1 MARRLRAHLTPLV
14 VLAAVS
20 LLSLGARVALLGQP
34 CHVNCSKSTNHLL
47 VFDEVY
53 YVNAAR
59 VIAGIV
65 PPSNEKYGGA
75 PLGDD
80 PNAEHPQLA
89 KLVMAGSIE
98 LFGDGP
104 LAWRLVS
111 LVLGSV
117 AILGMFALVRAAGGG
132 PWMAVSAAALMAA
145 DNLLLVH
152 GRIGTLDVPALAPM
166 LWGVVLYLRGRPLLA
181 GLLIGIASCV
191 KLVAPYALLV
201 ILCLELLRLGGVRV
215 GVRAA
220 AARAG
225 ACFAAAVV
233 TFFALLAI
241 LDRIA
246 PPYDPAQGKLLG
258 ASPFRHLAHMLSYG
272 ANQSSPHGPTGIAS
286 YPWAWLVDSKPI
298 TYLNINPARPAPGL
312 YHIHPAAHF
321 LGLINPAVLLL
332 GTPALLVVA
341 WAVVRRW
348 RRPRCAQADATA
360 DVAADARPDATAD
373 AAPDATGDAAPDDCA
388 AGEVPLLAVAWF
400 VGTFAPFVAIALAF
414 QRTSY
419 LYYMVVVMPAIY
431 MSASYLT
438 WRARRFRRLLAIWWL
453 VVIATAVVL
462 WPFTPL
468 P

>member
-1 MARRLRAHLTPLV
+1 MYRRVAMARRLRAHLSPLV

-34 CHVNCSKSTNHLL
+34 CRVNCSKSTDHVL

-59 VIAGIV
+59 VIAGIA
-65 PPSNEKYGGA
+65 PPANEKYGGA
-75 PLGDD
+75 PFGDD
-80 PNAEHPQLA
+80 PNAEHPQLV
-89 KLVMAGSIE
+89 KLLMAGSIE

-104 LAWRLVS
+104 LAWRLAS

-117 AILGMFALVRAAGGG
+117 AILGMFALVRAGGGG
-132 PWMAVSAAALMAA
+132 PWMAVGAAALMAA

-166 LWGVVLYLRGRPLLA
+166 LWGVVLYLRGRPLLG
-181 GLLIGIASCV
+181 GLLIGIASCM

-201 ILCLELLRLGGVRV
+201 VVLLEVLRRGRVHVRGGAR
-215 GVRAA
+215 VRAA
-220 AARAG
+220 AGLSGRAVRDAAVRVG
-225 ACFAAAVV
+225 ACFAAAVA
-233 TFFALLAI
+233 TFFLSLTI

-258 ASPFRHLAHMLSYG
+258 SSPFRHLAHMLSYG
-272 ANQSSPHGPTGIAS
+272 ASQSSPHGPTGIAS

-321 LGLINPAVLLL
+321 IGLINPAVLLL

-341 WAVVRRW
+341 WEVVRRW
-348 RRPRCAQADATA
+348 RRPRSADAGA
-360 DVAADARPDATAD
+360 DESAV
-373 AAPDATGDAAPDDCA
+373 
-388 AGEVPLLAVAWF
+388 GEVPLVAVAWF

-419 LYYMVVVMPAIY
+419 LYYMVVVMPGIY
-431 MSASYLT
+431 MSASYLA
-438 WRARRFRRLLAIWWL
+438 WRARRYRRLLAIWWL
-453 VVIATAVVL
+453 VVISAAVVL